1 MAHLTTAPE
10 PSPLP
15 LPAGITSRRLDPSPQ
30 GHLNYHILEACA
42 SSSSPSSQNN
52 QLIILLH
59 SFPEL
64 AFSWRKTMPPLA
76 HAGPYHIVAPDQR
89 GFGRTT
95 DWDSRPYGEVDLHT
109 CSRTALV
116 RDVLVLVRALG
127 YETVKCVVG
136 HGDVGGMVAADC
148 ALIRPDIF
156 QSVLLMGYPFAGV
169 PDLPRSSSSNEKKN
183 AMLDQ
188 LAALGRK
195 HYQQY
200 YSSARANADMTGPT
214 TAKGLR
220 GFFRGY
226 FHVKS
231 GAWAGNDNVR
241 ALETYSANEVAE
253 KLPYYY
259 IMPAQASMPETVQML
274 MTSDES
280 DSSKKW
286 LSDEELEVYVS
297 EYARTAFQGGL
308 NWYRVVTAGG
318 CDSGSREL
326 VHELDIF
333 SGLKIKVPCAFLGG
347 NKDWGLYQ
355 EPGAMQK
362 MRDGTACEELVFVR
376 MIDGA
381 GHWIPQEKP
390 DETVQGIL
398 ELLKSVK

>member
-10 PSPLP
+10 PLPLP
-15 LPAGITSRRLDPSPQ
+15 LPAGITSRHLDLSAQ
-30 GHLNYHILEACA
+30 GHLNYHILEAC
-42 SSSSPSSQNN
+42 SSPSEKN

-64 AFSWRKTMPPLA
+64 AYSWRKTMLPLS

-95 DWDSRPYGEVDLHT
+95 GWDSRPYGDVDLHT

-116 RDVLVLVRALG
+116 RDVLVLARALG
-127 YETVKCVVG
+127 YATVKCVVG

-148 ALIRPDIF
+148 ALIRPDVF
-156 QSVLLMGYPFAGV
+156 QSVMIIGFPFAGA
-169 PDLPRSSSSNEKKN
+169 PDLFRNGSTGKKRKGMN
-183 AMLDQ
+183 DG

-195 HYQQY
+195 YYQQY
-200 YSSARANADMTGPT
+200 YSSVRANADMAGPI
-214 TAKGLR
+214 TAGGLR

-226 FHVKS
+226 FRVKS
-231 GAWAGNDNVR
+231 GAWAGNNGAR
-241 ALETYSANEVAE
+241 ALETCSADELAQT
-253 KLPYYY
+253 LPYYY
-259 IMPAQASMPETVQML
+259 VMPAQASMPETVQIIL
-274 MTSDES
+274 KSDKS
-280 DSSKKW
+280 SSPDSSKEW
-286 LSDEELEVYVS
+286 LSDEELEVYAS

-308 NWYRVVTAGG
+308 NWYRVITADG

-326 VHELDIF
+326 VHGLDIF
-333 SGLKIKVPCAFLGG
+333 SGLKIKVPFAFLGG
-347 NKDWGLYQ
+347 KKDWSLYQ
-355 EPGAMQK
+355 EPGTMQK
-362 MRDGTACEELVFVR
+362 MRDGTACEDFVFLKL
-376 MIDGA
+376 IDGA